1 MVVNSKLLL
10 LGLLRQ
16 SSCKSFSRTHRLST
30 KINTTRL
37 PKFYMLSIS
46 QFIPNL
52 IAKMDST
59 IEENADIP
67 AIGFGIIGA
76 IILQIIF
83 AHVPL
88 INNIFYTAPLTLN
101 QWLICLV
108 VGSPMILWATWVNRF
123 DPPN

>member
-1 MVVNSKLLL
+1 
-10 LGLLRQ
+10 
-16 SSCKSFSRTHRLST
+16 
-30 KINTTRL
+30 
-37 PKFYMLSIS
+37 MLSIS

-101 QWLICLV
+101 QWLICLA